1 MTMNLQRGVLL
12 EMRRSLTDLLKL
24 RTSEFEAGNI
34 LSGVKCNR
42 IV

>member
-1 MTMNLQRGVLL
+1 MTLNLQRGILL

-24 RTSEFEAGNI
+24 RTSEFEAGNM
-34 LSGVKCNR
+34 LSGVMYNR

>member
-1 MTMNLQRGVLL
+1 MTLNLQRGILL

-24 RTSEFEAGNI
+24 RTSELAGNM
-34 LSGVKCNR
+34 LSGVMYNR